1 MVMVKK
7 SVKFPAEIIAIIENI
22 AKKEGS
28 TFGDVVRR
36 LCAEALNTEWC
47 RQNEDMLAALIRNQ
61 IVSISGYVKGK
72 PMPYLGWRGYLT
84 SSGSIVLV

>member
-1 MVMVKK
+1 MIYT
-7 SVKFPAEIIAIIENI
+7 KFYLVCKITIDWTTLRNCAYAATAIWNGMYPTHSLI
-22 AKKEGS
+22 
-28 TFGDVVRR
+28 
-36 LCAEALNTEWC
+36 
-47 RQNEDMLAALIRNQ
+47 QAAVPTPTYVYNQ